1 MEKVIILV
9 SSYKPNTAPTNR
21 LLSFLRGFYELGI
34 KTDLVFV
41 YPNETSDRLEN
52 YNASQLS
59 VKYLWDKYKC
69 RNKIYKYI
77 RSFIDVKIWVHAL
90 PSGAVVFLYGSSEY
104 LPILVR
110 RKDIKV
116 YQERTEH
123 PDANPL
129 FPSFMQKKYLKACGK
144 LSGMFVISTRLKS
157 VYESLGVD
165 NVNIVNMLVDSNRFV
180 GIEKQQ
186 IKDKYIAY
194 CGTASNNKDGVDR
207 LIKAFSIV
215 NKQHPYIKLYIMG
228 KAPTKDD
235 ASGNLELVKDLGLSD
250 SVIFTGIIPAKDM
263 PQMLKNAEILALAR
277 PDSIQAQCGFPTKL
291 GEYLLTENPV
301 VVTRVGDIP
310 LFLQDGVSALIA
322 DPDDIEGFANKMVW
336 ILEHPH
342 ESGKIGKEG
351 ARVAMKSFQY
361 KIEAKKIIDVIIK

>member
-1 MEKVIILV
+1 MEKIIILV

-21 LLSFLRGFYELGI
+21 LLSYLRGFLEQGV

-41 YPNETSDRLEN
+41 YPSEASDRLEN
-52 YNASQLS
+52 HNTPQLC
-59 VKYLWDKYKC
+59 VKYLWDKYRC

-77 RSFIDVKIWVHAL
+77 RSFIDVKRWVHTL

-104 LPILVR
+104 LSILAR
-110 RKDIKV
+110 RRDIKL

-129 FPSFMQKKYLKACGK
+129 VPSFMQKKYLTACRK
-144 LSGMFVISTRLKS
+144 LTGMFVISTKLKS

-165 NVNIVNMLVDSNRFV
+165 NVSIVNMLVDPNRFV

-207 LIKAFSIV
+207 LIKAFAIV
-215 NKQHPYIKLYIMG
+215 HKQHPNIKLFIMG

-235 ASGNLELVKDLGLSD
+235 ASGNLNLVKDLGLNE
-250 SVIFTGIIPAKDM
+250 SVTFTGVIQSKDM
-263 PQMLKNAEILALAR
+263 PQMLKNAEVLALAR

-322 DPDDIEGFANKMVW
+322 EPDDIEGFANKMVW
-336 ILEHPH
+336 ILEHPQ
-342 ESGKIGKEG
+342 EAMVIGKEG
-351 ARVAMKSFQY
+351 TRIAMNSFQY
-361 KIEAKKIIDVIIK
+361 KIEAKKIIDVIFK